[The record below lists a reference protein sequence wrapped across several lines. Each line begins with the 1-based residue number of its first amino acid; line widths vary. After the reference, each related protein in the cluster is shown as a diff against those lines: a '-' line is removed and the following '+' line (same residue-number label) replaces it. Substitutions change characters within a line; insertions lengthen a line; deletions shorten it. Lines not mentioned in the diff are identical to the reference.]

1 MSRVSENFATCKSRQ
16 RTGHFKVSFCEPATM
31 SSSWLA
37 VCFTDDE
44 SQTGVQRQRRQ
55 QNSLFAA
62 ISALLLNFPFRNRS
76 TSCSGVVTSTSIT
89 IMKYFCWEMSG
100 DAQNWF
106 RISYLGRCWLLAI
119 HINHLHAVGRTIQ
132 TNVPP
137 EVRWWC
143 RPRFLLHTLEVH
155 VQLRTIH
162 TDFAC
167 WREFDGTG
175 TEIRSERTGDVV
187 CR

>member
-44 SQTGVQRQRRQ
+44 SQTGVQRQRGQ

-89 IMKYFCWEMSG
+89 IMKYFCWGNVRRRAKPVSNIVPWTVLAVG
-100 DAQNWF
+100 Y
-106 RISYLGRCWLLAI
+106 SHKPSPRCWS
-119 HINHLHAVGRTIQ
+119 NHPNECASRGQVV
-132 TNVPP
+132 VPSP
-137 EVRWWC
+137 VSSSY
-143 RPRFLLHTLEVH
+143 P
-155 VQLRTIH
+155 
-162 TDFAC
+162 
-167 WREFDGTG
+167 
-175 TEIRSERTGDVV
+175 
-187 CR
+187 